1 MAPALRSSTTDRL
14 GRLLGQLR
22 RPLHSDAS
30 SSPPPSFQCPC
41 PFVLPVSTRAPV
53 VFQVTVLNLL
63 PQDWP
68 HVTMLMG
75 SWQRITP
82 PAPLSSLAPSLPA
95 NSRKATV
102 VQALE
107 FDSGRGANGGGGRG
121 EKREYEGLVAQ

>member
-22 RPLHSDAS
+22 RLLHLDAS

-53 VFQVTVLNLL
+53 VFQVTVVNLL

-68 HVTMLMG
+68 HATMLMG
-75 SWQRITP
+75 SRQRITP
-82 PAPLSSLAPSLPA
+82 PATLSSLDPSLPA
-95 NSRKATV
+95 NPQK
-102 VQALE
+102 
-107 FDSGRGANGGGGRG
+107 GHCGA
-121 EKREYEGLVAQ
+121 GLGN